1 MTATAT
7 PVLDAVL
14 PTESATLDPWA
25 VVGLARR
32 AEELGYRSVWLP
44 DHPLPPHGYGNGY
57 GGALEPMVLLT
68 AIAAATERIGVGT
81 SVLILP
87 LRDPFLL
94 AKQAATLDRLAPGR
108 LTLGVGTGWEARE
121 FAALGADF
129 ADRGGRTD
137 EALRLIRH
145 LHTAGRGPFTGD
157 RYGFTTGVFAPV
169 PAAPVPIMVG
179 GTSAPALRRAA
190 RHADVW
196 QGVALDPDGFAE
208 RAAAVREMAGR
219 PIGAGTRTELLPG
232 GSAAEVAETVRAF
245 TRAGAD
251 HVAVWFGPEEGFAGR
266 MADLARE
273 AGIAPEG

>member
-1 MTATAT
+1 MSETA

-14 PTESATLDPWA
+14 PAESAALDPRL
-25 VVGLARR
+25 VVDLARR
-32 AEELGYRSVWLP
+32 AEDLGYRSVWLP
-44 DHPLPPHGYGNGY
+44 DHPLPPAGYGNGY

-108 LTLGVGTGWEARE
+108 LTLGVGAGWEARE
-121 FAALGADF
+121 FTALGADF

-145 LHTAGRGPFTGD
+145 LHTIGRGPFAGD
-157 RYGFTTGVFAPV
+157 RFGFDTGVFAPV

-179 GTSAPALRRAA
+179 GTSGPALRRAA

-196 QGVALDPDGFAE
+196 QGFALDPAGFAE
-208 RAAAVREMAGR
+208 RAAALREMAGR
-219 PIGAGTRTELLPG
+219 PIAAGTRTDLLPG
-232 GSAAEVAETVRAF
+232 GSAAAAAETARAF
-245 TRAGAD
+245 ARAGAD
-251 HVAVWFGPEEGFAGR
+251 HVAVWFGPEEGYGDR
-266 MADLARE
+266 MAALARE
-273 AGIAPEG
+273 ARAVR